1 MRVVAGDLR
10 GRKIEGPQGDNTR
23 PTTDKVREAVFNAL
37 NSLDV
42 VDNCRVVDLFAGSGA
57 LGIEALS
64 RGAKHCV
71 FVENDRRAIAVLKE
85 NLDALG
91 IADKS
96 LVVVLDVSSQSS
108 RSRLVELLA
117 DADLVLADPPYGYTK
132 WPELF
137 ASITEASSHATNGAG
152 SHHVAPKDVL
162 VVAETENR
170 ATLHENPPE
179 GWKLTRERTYG
190 RTRVGFFRRTG
201 ITSVERDVP

>member
-10 GRKIEGPQGDNTR
+10 GRKIEGPEGDNTR

-42 VDNCRVVDLFAGSGA
+42 VHDCRVVDLFAGSGA

-64 RGAKHCV
+64 RGAKHCI
-71 FVENDRRAIAVLKE
+71 FVENDRRAVAVLKN

-96 LVVVLDVSSQSS
+96 LVVVLDVSSPSS
-108 RSRLVELLA
+108 LSRLRELLA
-117 DADLVLADPPYGYTK
+117 NADLVLADPPYGYGK

-137 ASITEASSHATNGAG
+137 SAIADAG
-152 SHHVAPKDVL
+152 SPASNDVEPKDVL

-170 ATLHENPPE
+170 SSLHDSPPQ
-179 GWKLTRERTYG
+179 GWELTRERTYG

-201 ITSVERDVP
+201 ITSVKRDVP

>member
-10 GRKIEGPQGDNTR
+10 GRKIEGPAGNNTR

-42 VDNCRVVDLFAGSGA
+42 VEECRVVDLFAGSGA

-71 FVENDRRAIAVLKE
+71 FVENDRRAVTVLKQ

-91 IADKS
+91 VADKS
-96 LVVVLDVSSQSS
+96 LVVVLDISSPSS
-108 RSRLVELLA
+108 LSRLRELLA
-117 DADLVLADPPYGYTK
+117 NADLVLADPPYGYGK

-137 ASITEASSHATNGAG
+137 AAIADAGTPASSDIL
-152 SHHVAPKDVL
+152 PKDVL

-170 ATLHENPPE
+170 SSLYDTPPQ
-179 GWKLTRERTYG
+179 GWELTRERTYG

-201 ITSVERDVP
+201 ITSAERDVP